1 MSPLVYTKTAIAD
14 DFYNFFVVESIFFKK
29 ENHMLLSVSIIIL
42 SSLLLSKLFNLLK
55 LPSILGMLL
64 TGILI
69 GPYAL
74 DLIDIDIL
82 NISTELRKIALIV
95 ILIRAGL
102 SLNISDLKKV
112 GRPAILLSF
121 IPATIEIL
129 AITLIAP
136 LIFEISFA
144 TAAIMGAIVAAVSP
158 AVVVP
163 RMIKLIESGHG
174 KNKNIPQ
181 MILAGASIDDVYVIV
196 LFYAFLKLGQG
207 ENFKFTTIL
216 NVPISIILGVLIG
229 VVSGYLAS
237 IFFKKFHMRDTV
249 KVLIIFSIGFLSVS
263 LEDALSQTIA
273 LSGLLAVMSF
283 GISLK
288 NYHPILSQR
297 LVKKF
302 EKIWVIAEIMLFVL
316 VGALVDVS
324 VLLSVG
330 LWSIVLIILA
340 IIFRMI
346 GVYISLL
353 KTNLNIKEKL
363 FTAISYTPKATVQA
377 AIGAIPLSLGLAN
390 GELILMVSVVAI
402 CITAPFGAILM
413 DKTYQNLLD
422 NPINND

>member
-1 MSPLVYTKTAIAD
+1 
-14 DFYNFFVVESIFFKK
+14 
-29 ENHMLLSVSIIIL
+29 MLLSIAIIIL
-42 SSLLLSKLFNLLK
+42 SSLLLSKIFSLIK
-55 LPSILGMLL
+55 LPPILGMLL
-64 TGILI
+64 TGMLI

-82 NISTELRKIALIV
+82 NISADLRKIALIV

-102 SLNISDLKKV
+102 SLDLSDLKKV

-121 IPATIEIL
+121 VPATIEIL
-129 AITLIAP
+129 TIVLVAP
-136 LIFEISFA
+136 LLFDISYT

-207 ENFKFTTIL
+207 ENFRFTTLL
-216 NVPISIILGVLIG
+216 NVPISIILGILVG
-229 VVSGYLAS
+229 VIAGYFAS
-237 IFFKKFHMRDTV
+237 QFFKKIHMRDTV
-249 KVLIIFSIGFLSVS
+249 KVLIIFSIGFLAVT
-263 LEDALSQTIA
+263 LEDVLSQTIA

-283 GISLK
+283 GISI
-288 NYHPILSQR
+288 NRYYPELSKR

-330 LWSIVLIILA
+330 LLAIVLIVISMT
-340 IIFRMI
+340 FRMI
-346 GVYISLL
+346 GVYLSLL
-353 KTNLNIKEKL
+353 KTNLNIGEKL

-377 AIGAIPLSLGLAN
+377 AIGAIPLSLGLAH
-390 GELILMVSVVAI
+390 GELILMVSVLAI

-413 DKTYQNLLD
+413 DKTYLKLLD
-422 NPINND
+422 HQLKTSDIGDISIK

>member
-1 MSPLVYTKTAIAD
+1 
-14 DFYNFFVVESIFFKK
+14 
-29 ENHMLLSVSIIIL
+29 MLLSISIIIL
-42 SSLLLSKLFNLLK
+42 SSLLLSKIFNLIK
-55 LPSILGMLL
+55 LPTILGMLL

-82 NISTELRKIALIV
+82 NISAELRKIALIV

-102 SLNISDLKKV
+102 SLDISDLKKV

-121 IPATIEIL
+121 VPATIEIL
-129 AITLIAP
+129 AITLLAP
-136 LIFEISFA
+136 VIFNISFT

-207 ENFKFTTIL
+207 ENFHFTTIL
-216 NVPISIILGVLIG
+216 NVPISIALGILIG
-229 VVSGYLAS
+229 VVAGYIAS

-249 KVLIIFSIGFLSVS
+249 KVLIIFSIGFLAVS
-263 LEDALSQTIA
+263 LEDALSQIIA

-288 NYHPILSQR
+288 NYHPVLSER

-302 EKIWVIAEIMLFVL
+302 EKIWVLAEIMLFVL

-330 LWSIVLIILA
+330 LWSILLIILA
-340 IIFRMI
+340 MIFRMF
-346 GVYISLL
+346 GVYLALL
-353 KTNLNIKEKL
+353 KTNLNVKEKL

-377 AIGAIPLSLGLAN
+377 AIGAIPLSLGLAH

-413 DKTYQNLLD
+413 DKTYQKLLD
-422 NPINND
+422 NPANHDKINVNLAQ